1 MFGVRDK
8 QHAQGFIE
16 EYTMN
21 SLKKNIFKT
30 YNRKMEKK
38 KKPKPQRGT
47 LLKRKPNQQL
57 ANKHMKKVIAS
68 LIMRGVNV

>member
-38 KKPKPQRGT
+38 KKKTQTIERYFTEKETQPAISK
-47 LLKRKPNQQL
+47 
-57 ANKHMKKVIAS
+57 
-68 LIMRGVNV
+68 

>member
-38 KKPKPQRGT
+38 KKTQTIERYFTEKETQPAISK
-47 LLKRKPNQQL
+47 
-57 ANKHMKKVIAS
+57 
-68 LIMRGVNV
+68 

>member
-38 KKPKPQRGT
+38 KN
-47 LLKRKPNQQL
+47 PNHREVL
-57 ANKHMKKVIAS
+57 YWKGNPTS
-68 LIMRGVNV
+68 N

>member
-38 KKPKPQRGT
+38 KKN
-47 LLKRKPNQQL
+47 PNHREVL
-57 ANKHMKKVIAS
+57 Y
-68 LIMRGVNV
+68 

>member
-38 KKPKPQRGT
+38 KTQTIERYFTEKETQPAISK
-47 LLKRKPNQQL
+47 
-57 ANKHMKKVIAS
+57 
-68 LIMRGVNV
+68 